1 LDNSGQPVWE
11 FSVWDSLGIDK
22 QRVKRLDGEE
32 APSPMIGPN
41 GDLYLATYYALVCV
55 SHGGLKM
62 ANTAWPAYNHD
73 NARSGW
79 AGRQQ
84 R

>member
-1 LDNSGQPVWE
+1 MHGVLARPKTKGMTTPLV
-11 FSVWDSLGIDK
+11 GP
-22 QRVKRLDGEE
+22 DGN
-32 APSPMIGPN
+32 I
-41 GDLYLATYYALVCV
+41 YLAGDFAVYCLAIGNVRL
-55 SHGGLKM
+55 
-62 ANTAWPAYNHD
+62 ANTAWPTYNHD